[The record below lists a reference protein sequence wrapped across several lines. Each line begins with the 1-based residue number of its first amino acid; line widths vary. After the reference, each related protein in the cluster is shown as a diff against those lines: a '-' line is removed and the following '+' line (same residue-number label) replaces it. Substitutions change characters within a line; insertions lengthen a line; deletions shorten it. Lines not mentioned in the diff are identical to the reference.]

1 MSEPVHKAQKI
12 ALVTGASSGIGQAI
26 AQHLD
31 QNFYQVAL
39 LGRDLERLKAT
50 TSSFTHTH
58 LILQAD
64 VADPLSVKKA
74 LSQLENW
81 ASQIDLLINNAG
93 RIQRSSF
100 LKSTEMDWSM
110 HFQTNLFGT
119 FRITQGVFPLLK
131 KSKKA
136 HVINI
141 SSSLAD
147 HPVKNTSIYSASKAA
162 MNNWTKSLAGEWA
175 EDHICVNAINPGL
188 IYTPIHSFYEKT
200 DETSQNMIQQCHKIS
215 PLGRMGTT
223 QDVVEA
229 VHYLIQTSWITGSV
243 LTVDGG
249 SRL

>member
-1 MSEPVHKAQKI
+1 MSKSISQKI
-12 ALVTGASSGIGQAI
+12 ALVTGASSGIGKAI

-31 QNFYQVAL
+31 QNLYQVAL
-39 LGRDLERLKAT
+39 LGRDLKRLQAT
-50 TSSFTHTH
+50 ASSLTYTH

-64 VADPLSVKKA
+64 ISDPLSVKEA
-74 LSQLENW
+74 LGKLENW
-81 ASQIDLLINNAG
+81 TSQIDLLINNAG
-93 RIQRSSF
+93 QIKRSSF
-100 LKSTEMDWSM
+100 LKSTEADWSM

-119 FRITQGVFPLLK
+119 FRITQGVFPFLK

-147 HPVKNTSIYSASKAA
+147 NPVQSTSIYSASKAA
-162 MNNWTKSLAGEWA
+162 MNNWTKSLASEWA
-175 EDHICVNAINPGL
+175 KDHICVNAINPGL

-200 DETSQNMIQQCHKIS
+200 DETSQNLIQQCHKIS
-215 PLGRMGTT
+215 PLGRMGTV

-229 VHYLIQTSWITGSV
+229 VHYLSQTSWVTGSL